1 MRITLQTRL
10 HEQARNKDK
19 LNPSPKNIRMLVKQ
33 AIERGIEP
41 YKHIFANIQQW
52 EYPEHLNDKQALNF
66 AKCMQAVTI
75 GEVDQ
80 IIKEETNA

>member
-19 LNPSPKNIRMLVKQ
+19 LNPSPKNVRMLVKQ
-33 AIERGIEP
+33 AIEKQIDI
-41 YKHIFANIQQW
+41 YKHVFANIQLW
-52 EYPEHLNDKQALNF
+52 EYPDHLNDKQALNF

-75 GEVDQ
+75 GELDQ
-80 IIKEETNA
+80 IIKEETN

>member
-1 MRITLQTRL
+1 MRITLQTSL

-41 YKHIFANIQQW
+41 YQHIFANIQQW

-80 IIKEETNA
+80 IIKEETN